1 MAADRG
7 PTWTPIE
14 RQTPR
19 RITIISVLKRR
30 RSQVR
35 SQRPVKRSGFYR
47 IPSRNSPLPERS
59 CAGAKRPLLLNI
71 GLLREIADTHLLN
84 RAWAIGLGVDDA
96 LHGIFLQ
103 PLAPQHSIFEIV
115 QNPIPQ

>member
-1 MAADRG
+1 LLRG
-7 PTWTPIE
+7 TALNNPTDHSVD
-14 RQTPR
+14 PR
-19 RITIISVLKRR
+19 EYIISGLKRR
-30 RSQVR
+30 RSQAR

-47 IPSRNSPLPERS
+47 IPSRNSPLPEQS
-59 CAGAKRPLLLNI
+59 CAGAKRLLLLNI

-96 LHGIFLQ
+96 HHGIFLQ
-103 PLAPQHSIFEIV
+103 PLAPHHSIFEIV